1 MSCWIRLGLE
11 PTQDLNLIRQ
21 AYRGLLPA
29 HHPETDP
36 QGFQGNGTP
45 ATKRIDHH
53 RARLRFPTQSFMRG
67 LRQGASGF
75 QVILVRGVVPVSKI
89 GDEMQQPTL

>member
-36 QGFQGNGTP
+36 QGFQALREAYEQALRLARESEADAAPVVEAEAEARADEMSAALRGF
-45 ATKRIDHH
+45 H
-53 RARLRFPTQSFMRG
+53 RLLEDPTLRFDP
-67 LRQGASGF
+67 AAW
-75 QVILVRGVVPVSKI
+75 
-89 GDEMQQPTL
+89 